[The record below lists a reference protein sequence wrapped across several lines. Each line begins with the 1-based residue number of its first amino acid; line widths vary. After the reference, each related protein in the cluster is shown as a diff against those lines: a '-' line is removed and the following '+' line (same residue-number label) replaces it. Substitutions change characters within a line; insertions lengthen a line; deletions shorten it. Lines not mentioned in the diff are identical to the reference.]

1 MVILNLKL
9 NHILGF
15 DDFEVCF
22 SYPRKLGKS
31 LIEGENLSSIPS
43 FRYKK
48 LNIFVGSN
56 ATGKTSLLKC
66 ISSILDFLKTSEK
79 GCIRSIVNPFFD
91 SSDISVDFVSQ
102 SSKKDILHRMKIRTV
117 NNKSQDFSIHVSHA
131 FLELKQNDSYEKV
144 MPTLNQIP
152 DDYQDY
158 LQVLSADE
166 RLSDQGHMLL
176 PATEA
181 DFDCFYFQKPTS
193 SSEAQE
199 YLRILNAVLKT
210 LDSSIREVN
219 FSLDSDDAIVINHE
233 NDEKIIVQTGT
244 RLTDIRR
251 LSSGTK
257 YGINLANIV
266 YAIKYHLNG
275 IYLIDEQ
282 FSYISSDIE
291 VALLSTM
298 VALLGDDEQIFFTT
312 HNQNIL
318 SLGFPFHSFYFL
330 RKDMEGER
338 RSIRISCASEMENR
352 NNVSPYNMYEND
364 VFSSS
369 ADVSRIYAIV
379 EEADKKDCG
388 HE

>member
-31 LIEGENLSSIPS
+31 LIEKENLSSIPS

-48 LNIFVGSN
+48 LNIFIGSN

-66 ISSILDFLKTSEK
+66 ISSFLDFLQTSEK
-79 GCIRSIVNPFFD
+79 GCIRNIVNPFFD
-91 SSDISVDFVSQ
+91 SSEIVMDFVSQ
-102 SSKKDILHRMKIRTV
+102 SGKKDILHRMKIRTI
-117 NNKSQDFSIHVSHA
+117 NNKSLDFSILVSHA

-144 MPTLNQIP
+144 LPILNQIP

-158 LQVLSADE
+158 LQVLSTIE
-166 RLSDQGHMLL
+166 RSSYHRNMVL
-176 PATEA
+176 PATEEGV
-181 DFDCFYFQKPTS
+181 DCISFQKPTS
-193 SSEAQE
+193 TLQAQE

-210 LDSSIREVN
+210 LDPSIREVS
-219 FSLDSDDAIVINHE
+219 FSLDSDDAIVINHD
-233 NDEKIIVQTGT
+233 NNEKIIVQAGT

-282 FSYISSDIE
+282 FSYVSSDIE

-298 VALLGDDEQIFFTT
+298 TALLGDNEQIFFTT

-330 RKDMEGER
+330 RKEMEGER

-364 VFSSS
+364 VFRSS

-379 EEADKKDCG
+379 EESGKKDYG

>member
-31 LIEGENLSSIPS
+31 LIEGENLSSVPS

-56 ATGKTSLLKC
+56 ATEKTSLLKC

-79 GCIRSIVNPFFD
+79 GCIRNIVNPFFD

-102 SSKKDILHRMKIRTV
+102 SGKKDILHRMKIRTV
-117 NNKSQDFSIHVSHA
+117 NNKSQDFSILVSHA
-131 FLELKQNDSYEKV
+131 FLELKQNDSYEKAI
-144 MPTLNQIP
+144 PTLNQIP

-158 LQVLSADE
+158 LQVLSADK
-166 RLSDQGHMLL
+166 RLSDQWHMLL
-176 PATEA
+176 HATEA
-181 DFDCFYFQKPTS
+181 DFDCFSFQKPAS

-210 LDSSIREVN
+210 LDSSICEVN

-233 NDEKIIVQTGT
+233 NNEKIIVQAGT

-282 FSYISSDIE
+282 FSYII
-291 VALLSTM
+291 
-298 VALLGDDEQIFFTT
+298 
-312 HNQNIL
+312 
-318 SLGFPFHSFYFL
+318 
-330 RKDMEGER
+330 
-338 RSIRISCASEMENR
+338 AS
-352 NNVSPYNMYEND
+352 
-364 VFSSS
+364 
-369 ADVSRIYAIV
+369 
-379 EEADKKDCG
+379 
-388 HE
+388 

>member
-31 LIEGENLSSIPS
+31 LIEKENLSSIPS

-48 LNIFVGSN
+48 LNIFIGSN

-66 ISSILDFLKTSEK
+66 ISSFLDFLQTSEK
-79 GCIRSIVNPFFD
+79 GCIRNIVNPFFD
-91 SSDISVDFVSQ
+91 SSEIVMDFVSQ
-102 SSKKDILHRMKIRTV
+102 SGKKDILHRMKIRTI
-117 NNKSQDFSIHVSHA
+117 NNKSLDFSILVSHA

-144 MPTLNQIP
+144 LPILNQIP

-158 LQVLSADE
+158 LQVLSTIE
-166 RLSDQGHMLL
+166 RSSYHRNMVL
-176 PATEA
+176 PATEEGS
-181 DFDCFYFQKPTS
+181 DCISFQKPTS
-193 SSEAQE
+193 TLQAQE

-210 LDSSIREVN
+210 LDSSIREVS
-219 FSLDSDDAIVINHE
+219 FSLDSDDAIVINHD
-233 NDEKIIVQTGT
+233 NNEKIIVQAGT

-282 FSYISSDIE
+282 FSYVSSDIE

-298 VALLGDDEQIFFTT
+298 TALLGDNEQIFFTT

-330 RKDMEGER
+330 RKEMEGER

-364 VFSSS
+364 VFRSS

-379 EEADKKDCG
+379 EESDKKDYG
-388 HE
+388 HD